1 MKKMNASRFK
11 TDAIGDRRKY
21 PARRETLAVLV
32 EHLSL
37 TQRTGQWLANETHGD
52 AYSRVRELNEH
63 LHLAQCTLR
72 AIESNLG
79 MGGEQTAGGVR
90 IFD

>member
-1 MKKMNASRFK
+1 MNVSRFK
-11 TDAIGDRRKY
+11 TGALGDRRKH

-32 EHLSL
+32 EYLSL
-37 TQRTGQWLANETHGD
+37 TQKTGRWLANETHGD

-63 LHLAQCTLR
+63 LHQAQCKLR
-72 AIESNLG
+72 DIESDRALG
-79 MGGEQTAGGVR
+79 RDQIAGGVR

>member
-1 MKKMNASRFK
+1 MKRMKVSRIE
-11 TDAIGDRRKY
+11 TGALGERRKY

-32 EHLSL
+32 EYLSL

-63 LHLAQCTLR
+63 LHQAQCKLR
-72 AIESNLG
+72 DIENDVATG
-79 MGGEQTAGGVR
+79 DKQTAGSPVVV
-90 IFD
+90 